1 MQNEE
6 TDFLPPEK
14 HGGPRQAKGCCL
26 LSVTVFL
33 ILFALAVASIV
44 GQTIGFE
51 KNIQLILVND
61 GSPDNSEEICL
72 RYRGRYPNNVVYI
85 KQENAGVSAA
95 RNRGLQEVRGEI
107 VNFIDSDD
115 KWELDAF
122 EKVDAFWKEHAAEI
136 DVATTSIQL
145 FEAVEKPHITN
156 YRMENGTRVADL
168 LTHAEASCIV
178 LQVASSFFKA
188 SALKNIRFVDSL
200 IYGEDSM
207 FVNTVLLKKMK
218 VGFVAEANYFYRR
231 RESNTSAVQT
241 IKQTPYYFIDCL
253 RDYHLALIR
262 LALEKYRCVPEY
274 IQNVVYYDLCWR
286 FKEPAYLYLSEEE
299 MGLFQKMARQVMAY
313 IDDTV
318 ILKNKLHKTF
328 PHKMLAIDIKY
339 GTDNAMQH
347 SMYDKGRKMI
357 LFQGLPMFDFKR
369 NKFLLYINF
378 CKVEKNTLRVEGI
391 VAKWLF
397 RVTNQKVRFF
407 FSLNGE
413 IVEPKLRRYAH
424 SVIETCFSSEEKF
437 YRFQVDYPLP
447 DPATVE
453 EELRIYPFVTF
464 GKSRAKLGMN
474 YGKFTVSANNF
485 SPGYLMYRDYVM
497 QCYRT
502 VIKLRPIDPKQSR
515 RLLHWKLE
523 KDCIRWLRQNDL
535 KELADLRTRVML
547 HKLFSR
553 DKRKIWIIS
562 DRVENAGDN
571 GEIFFKY
578 VNQVIAKQGKKANI
592 RPIFAISKNAACVER
607 LKKEGEVIFFES
619 KQYPLYFLLAD
630 KIISSGASDFTANPF
645 GLDRKYLYDLFK
657 FKYYYL
663 QHGVACADL
672 SVWLQR
678 FNKNIDMIFASSE
691 RERDSFVSGT
701 YYYNR
706 KQVALTGQARFDELY
721 DAKEK
726 QILILPTW
734 RKSIRESYDEN
745 TTSIYFPGFRKTAY
759 FQYYNGLINHPR
771 LLDAMRRL
779 GYKGLFCMHP
789 IHMKQTVDFEAND
802 VFRVNEGYI
811 NYNDVF
817 ARSALMVT
825 DYSSVLF
832 DFAYLRKPVV
842 YTQFDKEDF
851 FAGQIYDEGYFS
863 YENDG
868 LGPVCYDME
877 STVDAIIAAMER
889 DCENEEKYLARL
901 DRFFAFS
908 DRDNSKRIYEAI
920 LKSDK

>member
-1 MQNEE
+1 MFTIKKESYRFSVVVPVYNVEAYLEE
-6 TDFLPPEK
+6 MIE
-14 HGGPRQAKGCCL
+14 
-26 LSVTVFL
+26 SVT
-33 ILFALAVASIV
+33 A
-44 GQTIGFE
+44 QTVGFE

-61 GSPDNSEEICL
+61 GSPDNSGEICR
-72 RYRGRYPNNVVYI
+72 RYLEQYPDNIVYI
-85 KQENAGVSAA
+85 EQENAGVSAA
-95 RNRGLQEVRGEI
+95 RNRGMEEIRGEI

-115 KWELDAF
+115 KWEPDAF
-122 EKVDAFWKEHAAEI
+122 EKVDAFFSEHLSEI

-156 YRMENGTRVADL
+156 YRMEKGSRVADL
-168 LTHAEASCIV
+168 LTHAESGCIV

-188 SALKNIRFVDSL
+188 SAIKNVRFAESL

-253 RDYHLALIR
+253 EDYHMALIR

-286 FKEPAYLYLSEEE
+286 FKEPAYQYLSEEQ
-299 MGLFQKMARQVMAY
+299 MQRFRKTAQRILAY

-318 ILKNKLHKTF
+318 ILKNKLHKTY
-328 PHKMLAIDIKY
+328 PHKMLAIDLKY

-357 LFQGLPMFDFKR
+357 LFQGIPMFDFKR
-369 NKFLLYINF
+369 NRFLLYINF
-378 CKVEKNTLRVEGI
+378 CRVEKKKLIIEGI
-391 VAKWLF
+391 VARWLF
-397 RVTNQKVRFF
+397 RLTDKKVRFW

-413 IVEPKLRRYAH
+413 AVEPKLRRYAH
-424 SVIETCFSSEEKF
+424 SLLETCFDSEEKF
-437 YRFQVDYPLP
+437 FRFRVEYPLP
-447 DPATVE
+447 QELPE
-453 EELRIYPFVTF
+453 EEIKIYPYVTF
-464 GKSRAKLGMN
+464 GKSKARLGMN
-474 YGKFTVSANNF
+474 FGKFTVSANHL
-485 SPGYLMYRDYVM
+485 SPACQIVGDYVLRN
-497 QCYRT
+497 YRT
-502 VIKLRPIDPKQSR
+502 VIRLQPIAPRTNRKLLR
-515 RLLHWKLE
+515 WKIE
-523 KDCIRWLRQNDL
+523 KECQRALREMGRKDL
-535 KELADLRTRVML
+535 AALRMRCLMHRAL
-547 HKLFSR
+547 SR

-578 VNQVIAKQGKKANI
+578 VNSVIKAQGGKANI
-592 RPIFAISKNAACVER
+592 RPIFAISKNAACVDR

-645 GLDRKYLYDLFK
+645 GLDRKYLNDLFR

-691 RERDSFVSGT
+691 REQESFVTGD
-701 YYYNR
+701 YYYSAR
-706 KQVALTGQARFDELY
+706 QMALTGQARFDELY
-721 DAKEK
+721 DAREK

-734 RKSIRESYDEN
+734 RKSIRESYDKN
-745 TTSIYFPGFRKTAY
+745 TTSVYFDGFKETEY
-759 FQYYNGLINHPR
+759 FKYYNGLINNER
-771 LLDAMRRL
+771 LLEAMRRL
-779 GYKGLFCMHP
+779 GYRGLFCMHP
-789 IHMKQTVDFEAND
+789 IHMKQTVDFQAND
-802 VFRVNEGYI
+802 VFSVNEGYI
-811 NYNDVF
+811 DYNDVF

-868 LGPVCYDME
+868 LGPVCYDMD

-889 DCENEEKYLARL
+889 DCQNEEKYLARL

-908 DRDNSKRIYEAI
+908 DRNNSKRIYEAI
-920 LKSDK
+920 LKNDK